1 MKVRSGFTLLVCG
14 AVLAVGGYTLA
25 QSGSPDTAK
34 VREELKLQEQKLL
47 KQFREFE
54 EDVHRLKRRLE
65 RSDDPDDR
73 AKAELLDQVIEK
85 ARDSSIILQFEQ
97 INTAL
102 RDNKFTN
109 LNEVKDMLAKTG
121 KLADDLAHLLEIY
134 MGDPRHMKA
143 RLERERWETILKDL
157 KAAIEWQKDV
167 QLRTD
172 LGKATPD
179 ELSSAQKKVIA
190 LTDTIAKNFDKVGKP
205 GEGGEAGKGELSKGA
220 PKPGEAKGGKAG
232 ESKPGG
238 KENKPGEAKPGE
250 GGKGGDPKKGG
261 EAKPGEAKGGEP
273 KGGEP
278 GKGGEAKGGESKPGA
293 EGSKGGEAKA
303 GKGGE
308 GASGAKGG
316 GEKKEGGGEKG
327 GPKDEGPK
335 TSKKDKEGAG
345 EAKGA
350 EGAKSGDG
358 EKKGG
363 ESKAGEGSKGGESK
377 ASKGGEPKGG
387 EAKGGESKG
396 GESKGDSKGGESS
409 GGKGQPKPGEEGG
422 EAGKGGSKG
431 GGDDKKQDAN
441 GKKQVQDAADYER
454 MAEDLIRKKK
464 YEAASEKEGDAIK
477 ELESAKK
484 KIEELLK
491 QLREEE
497 LERLL
502 AQLQARCEKMLAMQ
516 IRVYNET
523 KAIFEVVEG
532 RPGKKSERED
542 QGRSLAQSREEG
554 EIVKEASKA
563 IELLEAE
570 GSAVAFPEV
579 FQQVREDMRIVQ
591 RRLEI
596 TDVGVVTQGI
606 ESDIID
612 TLREMVDALKKARE
626 ENKDKKKKD
635 DKGGGKSKDGGP
647 QDQKLLDQIAEL
659 KMIRSMQ
666 LRINARTTTYGR
678 LYVEKDGEQARDPH
692 IRGELRGLSQRQVR
706 LTEVTS
712 RIAKGDNK

>member
-1 MKVRSGFTLLVCG
+1 M
-14 AVLAVGGYTLA
+14 
-25 QSGSPDTAK
+25 
-34 VREELKLQEQKLL
+34 
-47 KQFREFE
+47 
-54 EDVHRLKRRLE
+54 
-65 RSDDPDDR
+65 
-73 AKAELLDQVIEK
+73 
-85 ARDSSIILQFEQ
+85 
-97 INTAL
+97 
-102 RDNKFTN
+102 
-109 LNEVKDMLAKTG
+109 
-121 KLADDLAHLLEIY
+121 AD
-134 MGDPRHMKA
+134 
-143 RLERERWETILKDL
+143 
-157 KAAIEWQKDV
+157 
-167 QLRTD
+167 
-172 LGKATPD
+172 
-179 ELSSAQKKVIA
+179 
-190 LTDTIAKNFDKVGKP
+190 
-205 GEGGEAGKGELSKGA
+205 
-220 PKPGEAKGGKAG
+220 
-232 ESKPGG
+232 
-238 KENKPGEAKPGE
+238 
-250 GGKGGDPKKGG
+250 
-261 EAKPGEAKGGEP
+261 
-273 KGGEP
+273 
-278 GKGGEAKGGESKPGA
+278 
-293 EGSKGGEAKA
+293 
-303 GKGGE
+303 
-308 GASGAKGG
+308 
-316 GEKKEGGGEKG
+316 
-327 GPKDEGPK
+327 
-335 TSKKDKEGAG
+335 
-345 EAKGA
+345 
-350 EGAKSGDG
+350 
-358 EKKGG
+358 
-363 ESKAGEGSKGGESK
+363 
-377 ASKGGEPKGG
+377 
-387 EAKGGESKG
+387 
-396 GESKGDSKGGESS
+396 
-409 GGKGQPKPGEEGG
+409 
-422 EAGKGGSKG
+422 
-431 GGDDKKQDAN
+431 
-441 GKKQVQDAADYER
+441 
-454 MAEDLIRKKK
+454 DLIRKKK
-464 YEAASEKEGDAIK
+464 YEEASEKEGDAIK

-523 KAIFEVVEG
+523 KRIFEVVDG
-532 RPGKKSERED
+532 RPGKKSESED
-542 QGRSLAQSREEG
+542 QRASLAQSREEA

-635 DKGGGKSKDGGP
+635 DKSGKSKDGGP